1 MLRKIEYHP
10 LAKLEIQES
19 ARWYDDKMEGLG
31 LEFLL
36 EVKFAES
43 KIQKSPDTWQNYEEG
58 TKRLLLKRFPY
69 AIIYLVTEDRI
80 QIIAVAHCKRKPG
93 YWKKRVQDKIL

>member
-19 ARWYDDKMEGLG
+19 ARWYDDRMNGLG
-31 LEFLL
+31 FEFLL
-36 EVKFAES
+36 DVKSAES
-43 KIQKSPDTWQNYEEG
+43 KILKNPHTWPNYEEG
-58 TKRLLLKRFPY
+58 TKRFLLKRFPY
-69 AIIYLVTEDRI
+69 AIIYLVAEEPI

-93 YWKKRVQDKIL
+93 YWKKRTQNKF